1 MTAKTC
7 GYCGNQL
14 SIDNYHLDLRNQTGY
29 CPICTVCAVY
39 YGGCEHGKTVER
51 LHDDAPRAYQL
62 LPLEDS
68 ASPIHA
74 VPLE

>member
-39 YGGCEHGKTVER
+39 YGGCEHGLNATPKE
-51 LHDDAPRAYQL
+51 A
-62 LPLEDS
+62 
-68 ASPIHA
+68 
-74 VPLE
+74 